1 MFVLTKRIKHHRQ
14 PLGRKLLILLITSA
28 LAFLFYLSFSISASK
43 LVRPSLHPDSL
54 SVAVTTAAAQS
65 PRAQNSSPRSQPQ
78 SPFANLTSPVPTPA
92 FSNVDAPSPPK
103 KERNFG
109 PYHDRVSFAADFQE
123 MMRSFKIY
131 VYPDAY
137 NSSSSASSSPF
148 ANIFLPH
155 VDPFNPKLGNYF
167 SEHMF
172 KISLLRS
179 SLVTSN
185 PQQAQFFFMPF
196 SINNMRNDPR
206 VRHEGK
212 IADFVAGYAARI
224 GREFGFWN
232 ASGGADHFYA
242 HCHSV
247 GRDAASKHR
256 DLLNNA
262 VQVTCSSSYFQRS
275 YVAHKDVALPQV
287 WPRRDEQVLTPP
299 SERHRL
305 VFFSGRIQNSR
316 IRQELIDT
324 YENDSS
330 MGIFSKSPFPYEE
343 GFKGSRYCLH
353 VKGYEVNTAR
363 ICDAIHYGCVPVI
376 LSNYYDLPFSNILDW
391 SKFSVIISH
400 GEISSLKE
408 RLLAI
413 PREIYL
419 SKYHNLCQIRKHFMW
434 HTTPRGYDSFYMT
447 AYQLWVRRSV
457 HRLLH

>member
-1 MFVLTKRIKHHRQ
+1 MFAPAKRPKHHHS
-14 PLGRKLLILLITSA
+14 PLDRKLLILPIAST
-28 LAFLFYLSFSISASK
+28 LAFLLYLSFSASQHA
-43 LVRPSLHPDSL
+43 RPSLHPGGSP
-54 SVAVTTAAAQS
+54 SVAVAAQS
-65 PRAQNSSPRSQPQ
+65 PRARSSLPGSQPH
-78 SPFANLTSPVPTPA
+78 SPFANLTSP
-92 FSNVDAPSPPK
+92 APNTGASSPPPE

-137 NSSSSASSSPF
+137 NSSSSAASSSPF

-179 SLVTSN
+179 SLVTAD
-185 PQQAQFFFMPF
+185 PRQAHFFFMPF

-206 VRHEGK
+206 VRHEGT
-212 IADFVAGYAARI
+212 IADFVVGYVARI

-287 WPRRDEQVLTPP
+287 WPRRGEQVLRPP

-324 YENDSS
+324 YQNDTS
-330 MGIFSKSPFPYEE
+330 MDIFSKSPFPYEE

-363 ICDAIHYGCVPVI
+363 VCDAIYYGCVPII

-391 SKFSVIISH
+391 SKFSVIINH

-413 PREIYL
+413 PTEIYL
-419 SKYHNLCQIRKHFMW
+419 SMYHNLCQVRKHFTW
-434 HTTPRGYDSFYMT
+434 HATPRGYDSFYMT
-447 AYQLWVRRSV
+447 AYQLWLRRGV